1 MTRRPYPAKTLSALR
16 AAPAALCV
24 LLAGCVSMA
33 PPYTRPALPVP
44 AAYAESTASGAAT
57 QATQAAASQATPQ
70 ATPQAASDPAPHGN
84 AAAHIAW
91 QTYFSD
97 PVLHGLID
105 SALANNR
112 DLRTALLRVEE
123 ARALYGIQ
131 RADQFP
137 TIGVQAD
144 GTRSRVPGDLN
155 LTGQPQISS
164 QYQAGVGMAT
174 WELDFWGRVRSLK
187 DAALQNYLASDAAA
201 RAATLSLITQ
211 VADSYLTLRELDER
225 LALTRETIA
234 SRAESLRIFRRR
246 FEVGAISK
254 LDLTQVE
261 TLWQQA
267 RALGADLEQTRA
279 AQAHALELLVGAPLH
294 LPAHITQLDDNAV
307 MRELPAGLPSDLLV
321 SRPDIVAAE
330 HQLQAANANI
340 GAARAAFLPS
350 ITLTG
355 AFGTAS
361 AELDGL
367 FSGGSRA
374 WNFAPSIS
382 LPIFDAGRRQSTLDL
397 TEVRRDQAIATY
409 EKSIQS
415 AFRDVSDALTARHW
429 LAEQV
434 EVLRATVA
442 AQSERARLAQLRY
455 EHGASPYLEVL
466 DAQRDLLAAQ
476 QTLVQRRR
484 ALLSSRVGL
493 YAALGG
499 GTQAAGLA
507 TAASTPE

>member
-1 MTRRPYPAKTLSALR
+1 MTRCPLPVKPALR
-16 AAPAALCV
+16 IAPAMLAL
-24 LLAGCVSMA
+24 LMAAGCVSMA
-33 PPYTRPALPVP
+33 PPYSRPALPVP
-44 AAYAESTASGAAT
+44 AAYDAPAPRPAEL
-57 QATQAAASQATPQ
+57 AAS
-70 ATPQAASDPAPHGN
+70 
-84 AAAHIAW
+84 HISW
-91 QTYFSD
+91 RTYFSD
-97 PVLHGLID
+97 PALQALID
-105 SALANNR
+105 TALANNR
-112 DLRTALLRVEE
+112 DLRTALARVQE

-137 TIGVQAD
+137 TVGVQAD
-144 GTRSRVPGDLN
+144 GTRARVPGDLN

-164 QYQAGVGMAT
+164 QYQVGLGLAS

-187 DAALQNYLASDAAA
+187 DAALQNYLATDAAA
-201 RAATLSLITQ
+201 QAATLSLITQ

-225 LALTRETIA
+225 LELTRETIA

-246 FEVGAISK
+246 FDVGAISK

-267 RALGADLEQTRA
+267 RALGADLERIRA
-279 AQAHALELLVGAPLH
+279 EQAHALALLVGAPLT
-294 LPAHITQLDDNAV
+294 LPVQKQPLDDAAV
-307 MRELPAGLPSDLLV
+307 MRELPAGLPSDLLAN
-321 SRPDIVAAE
+321 RPDIVAAE

-367 FSGGSRA
+367 FSGASRA

-382 LPIFDAGRRQSTLDL
+382 LPIFDAGRRQSALDL
-397 TEVRRDQAIATY
+397 AEARRDQAVAGY
-409 EKSIQS
+409 EKTIQA
-415 AFRDVSDALTARHW
+415 AFRDVSDALSARHW

-442 AQSERARLAQLRY
+442 AQTERARLAQLRY
-455 EHGASPYLEVL
+455 DHGASPYLEVL

-476 QTLVQRRR
+476 QTLVQTRR

-499 GTQAAGLA
+499 GTQAPAAA
-507 TAASTPE
+507 TAASADAALQ

>member
-1 MTRRPYPAKTLSALR
+1 MTRCPLPVKTALR
-16 AAPAALCV
+16 IAPAMLAL
-24 LLAGCVSMA
+24 LMAAGCVSMA
-33 PPYTRPALPVP
+33 PPYSRPALPVP
-44 AAYAESTASGAAT
+44 AAYDAPAARPAELSAS
-57 QATQAAASQATPQ
+57 
-70 ATPQAASDPAPHGN
+70 
-84 AAAHIAW
+84 HIPW
-91 QTYFSD
+91 RTYFSD
-97 PVLHGLID
+97 PALQALID
-105 SALANNR
+105 TALANNR
-112 DLRTALLRVEE
+112 DLRTALARVQE

-137 TIGVQAD
+137 TVGVQAD
-144 GTRSRVPGDLN
+144 GTRARVPGDLN
-155 LTGQPQISS
+155 LTGQPQVSS
-164 QYQAGVGMAT
+164 QYQVGLGLAS

-187 DAALQNYLASDAAA
+187 DAALQNYLATDAAA
-201 RAATLSLITQ
+201 QAATLSLITQ

-225 LALTRETIA
+225 LELTRETIA

-267 RALGADLEQTRA
+267 RALGADLERIRA
-279 AQAHALELLVGAPLH
+279 EQAHALALLVGAPLN
-294 LPAHITQLDDNAV
+294 LPEQAEPLDDTAV

-321 SRPDIVAAE
+321 NRPDIVAAE

-367 FSGGSRA
+367 FSGASRA

-382 LPIFDAGRRQSTLDL
+382 LPIFDAGRRQSALDL
-397 TEVRRDQAIATY
+397 AEARRDQAVAGY
-409 EKSIQS
+409 EKTIQA
-415 AFRDVSDALTARHW
+415 AFRDVSDALSARHW

-442 AQSERARLAQLRY
+442 AQTERARLAQLRY
-455 EHGASPYLEVL
+455 DHGASPYLEVL

-476 QTLVQRRR
+476 QTLVQTRR

-499 GTQAAGLA
+499 GTQASAAA
-507 TAASTPE
+507 TADAALQ